1 MLYRELPRQF
11 CGGLVGLNSLCGSLG
26 IMVTSKLCS
35 YFNTPK
41 TINFAYGIGAIFIL
55 AYLISYL
62 VVIIFRGHSS
72 KNINK

>member
-41 TINFAYGIGAIFIL
+41 TINFAYGKGYK
-55 AYLISYL
+55 YLEKIYISLMKENYQT
-62 VVIIFRGHSS
+62 
-72 KNINK
+72 